1 MKISYEI
8 SESIVENLLIE
19 IEMINGRIKKLVMNY
34 NQTVNI
40 DLRKRLVEEYKDLSD
55 RLKEINKTS
64 NTLNKFTS
72 NKISLSSLLLVQS
85 NKSLKQVMK

>member
-40 DLRKRLVEEYKDLSD
+40 DLQKRLIEEYKDLSN
-55 RLKEINKTS
+55 RLKEINNTS
-64 NTLNKFTS
+64 NTITKFTS
-72 NKISLSSLLLVQS
+72 NKISLSNLLLVQS

>member
-19 IEMINGRIKKLVMNY
+19 IEMINGRIKRLVMNY

-40 DLRKRLVEEYKDLSD
+40 DLQKRLIEEYKDLSN

-64 NTLNKFTS
+64 NTITKFTS
-72 NKISLSSLLLVQS
+72 NKISLSNLLLVQS

>member
-1 MKISYEI
+1 MKISYKI

-19 IEMINGRIKKLVMNY
+19 IEMINGRIKRLVMNY
-34 NQTVNI
+34 NQAANI
-40 DLRKRLVEEYKDLSD
+40 DLKKRLIEEYNDLSK

-64 NTLNKFTS
+64 NTIVKFTS

>member
-19 IEMINGRIKKLVMNY
+19 IEMINGRIKRLVMNY

-40 DLRKRLVEEYKDLSD
+40 DLKKRLLEEYKDLSY

-64 NTLNKFTS
+64 NTLTKLTS

-85 NKSLKQVMK
+85 NKSLKQVIK

>member
-19 IEMINGRIKKLVMNY
+19 IEMINGRIKRLVMNY

-40 DLRKRLVEEYKDLSD
+40 DLKKRLIEEYKDLSN

-64 NTLNKFTS
+64 NTITKFTS
-72 NKISLSSLLLVQS
+72 NKISLSNLLLVQS

>member
-40 DLRKRLVEEYKDLSD
+40 DFKKRLIEEYKDLSY

-64 NTLNKFTS
+64 NTITKFTS

>member
-8 SESIVENLLIE
+8 SESIVENLLVE
-19 IEMINGRIKKLVMNY
+19 IEMINGRIKRLVMNY

-40 DLRKRLVEEYKDLSD
+40 DLQKRLIEEYKDLSN

-64 NTLNKFTS
+64 NTITKFTS
-72 NKISLSSLLLVQS
+72 NKLSLSNLLLVQS

>member
-1 MKISYEI
+1 MKISYKI

-19 IEMINGRIKKLVMNY
+19 IEMINGRIKRLVMNY
-34 NQTVNI
+34 NQAVNI
-40 DLRKRLVEEYKDLSD
+40 DLKKRLIEEYKDLSN
-55 RLKEINKTS
+55 RLKEINNTS
-64 NTLNKFTS
+64 NTIVKFTS

>member
-40 DLRKRLVEEYKDLSD
+40 DFKKRLIEEYKDLSY

-64 NTLNKFTS
+64 NTLTKFTS

>member
-1 MKISYEI
+1 MKTSYKI

-19 IEMINGRIKKLVMNY
+19 IEMINGRINSLVMNY
-34 NQTVNI
+34 NQAVNI
-40 DLRKRLVEEYKDLSD
+40 DLKKRLIEEYKDLSN
-55 RLKEINKTS
+55 RLKEINNIS
-64 NTLNKFTS
+64 NTMVKFTS

>member
-19 IEMINGRIKKLVMNY
+19 IEMINGRIKRLVMNY

-40 DLRKRLVEEYKDLSD
+40 DLQKRLIEEYKDLSN

-64 NTLNKFTS
+64 NTITKFTS

>member
-40 DLRKRLVEEYKDLSD
+40 DFKKRLIEEYKDLSY

-64 NTLNKFTS
+64 NTLTKFTS
-72 NKISLSSLLLVQS
+72 NKISLSNLLLVQS

>member
-19 IEMINGRIKKLVMNY
+19 IEMINGRIKRLVMNY
-34 NQTVNI
+34 NQTLNI
-40 DLRKRLVEEYKDLSD
+40 DLRKRLIEEYKDLSY

-64 NTLNKFTS
+64 NTLTKFTS